1 MKFKYR
7 DYGDT
12 RRPVIPVVLS
22 YGKISMDY
30 EVLIDSGSD
39 RCFFDIQVGK
49 TLGIIHDGSRSDAAY
64 GIGGKASLYYSHPVT
79 ITIKD
84 ISYSIEAGFMPSVMG
99 GIVPYGLVGQKG
111 FFDKFVVK
119 FNLPKNEIEVI
130 EAKK

>member
-1 MKFKYR
+1 M
-7 DYGDT
+7 
-12 RRPVIPVVLS
+12 P
-22 YGKISMDY
+22 
-30 EVLIDSGSD
+30 
-39 RCFFDIQVGK
+39 
-49 TLGIIHDGSRSDAAY
+49 
-64 GIGGKASLYYSHPVT
+64 ASLYYSHPVT